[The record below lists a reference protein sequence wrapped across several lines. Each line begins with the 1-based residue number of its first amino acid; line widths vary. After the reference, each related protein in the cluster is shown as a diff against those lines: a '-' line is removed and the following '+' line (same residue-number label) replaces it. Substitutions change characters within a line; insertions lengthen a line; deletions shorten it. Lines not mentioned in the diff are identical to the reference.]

1 MSQRTKNIAFTVL
14 VLACVTVAFLF
25 RGDYAVTLGFA
36 DDVLTV
42 DGPQGMLFTADFSD
56 ISSVKLMGEDFDKGQ
71 KLSGEEKYG
80 YVFGEYE
87 NDGLGRYELCT
98 QKRVER
104 YIAVT
109 TRDERTIIFNCE
121 NDETME
127 NLYAAFIELLESKGL
142 EVNT

>member
-14 VLACVTVAFLF
+14 VLACATVAFLF

-42 DGPQGMLFTADFSD
+42 DGPQGMLFTTDFSD
-56 ISSVKLMGEDFDKGQ
+56 IASVKLADKDFDKGQ

-87 NDGLGRYELCT
+87 SRELGRYELCT

-104 YIAVT
+104 YIVVT
-109 TRDERTIIFNCE
+109 TQDERTVVFNCE
-121 NDETME
+121 NNETME
-127 NLYAAFIELLESKGL
+127 NLYVAFIELLESKGV